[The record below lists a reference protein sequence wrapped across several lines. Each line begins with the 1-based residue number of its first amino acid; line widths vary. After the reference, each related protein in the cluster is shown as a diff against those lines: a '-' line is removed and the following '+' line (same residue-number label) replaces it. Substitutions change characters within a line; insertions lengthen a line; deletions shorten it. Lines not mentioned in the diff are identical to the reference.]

1 MNINRILPVIV
12 VFLLTAGCEAERNIV
27 PDVHT
32 ARVPEIIG
40 ITFTVDS
47 SVTSKRKIVKIVW
60 GYDSVRYGTDRLTAN
75 MRDWEIYRAV
85 EDTSLFTSRGKT
97 FFPVWH
103 DSSNDVQLGAR
114 DSVILFYK
122 LFPNGYPVDNISFI
136 GKPTDVRQVII
147 RKKN

>member
-1 MNINRILPVIV
+1 MMISRVFPVI
-12 VFLLTAGCEAERNIV
+12 LLIVLAAGCEAERNIV

-40 ITFTVDS
+40 LSFTVDS

-114 DSVILFYK
+114 DSVVLFYK